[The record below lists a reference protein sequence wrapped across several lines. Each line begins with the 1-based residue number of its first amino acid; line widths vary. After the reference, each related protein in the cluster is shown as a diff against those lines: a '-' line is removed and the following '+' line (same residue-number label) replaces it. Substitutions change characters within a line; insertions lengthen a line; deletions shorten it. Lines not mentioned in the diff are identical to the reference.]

1 MQHTVYRHIY
11 SIYADIHIYRQTYIG
26 TAYVQTY
33 IYVHYIHAYILVGKY
48 LTHLGLQ
55 HKNLQPCRPSGIPL
69 SETTIADELG
79 ALGYKSH
86 LIGN

>member
-1 MQHTVYRHIY
+1 MQHTIYIHIY
-11 SIYADIHIYRQTYIG
+11 SIYADIHIYRQTYRYSI
-26 TAYVQTY
+26 YINLHICTY
-33 IYVHYIHAYILVGKY
+33 IHPYILVGKY

>member
-1 MQHTVYRHIY
+1 MQTYIQTYRY
-11 SIYADIHIYRQTYIG
+11 SIYINLHVCTYM
-26 TAYVQTY
+26 
-33 IYVHYIHAYILVGKY
+33 HAYILVGKY